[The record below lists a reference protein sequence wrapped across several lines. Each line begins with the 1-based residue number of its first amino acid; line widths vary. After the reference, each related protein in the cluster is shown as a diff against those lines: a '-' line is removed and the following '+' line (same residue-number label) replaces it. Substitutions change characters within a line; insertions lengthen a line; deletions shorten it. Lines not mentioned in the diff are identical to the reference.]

1 MLNLSF
7 DNSSVETQK
16 SDSSIDWCHYN
27 LDCNVTAILAAI
39 LIVEPLLWFES
50 QIQVAFRWISPVAKI
65 SILNDEVWHIRGG
78 SMIFGLGVQISLLGG
93 GGTGR
98 GRERERVFLFFF
110 CEIPFENE
118 IIMAQGGGGFVW
130 THRTPSG
137 SAIAY
142 SVIMAILI
150 FFRIPLGLKK
160 CSRLVIFPIEGLCFF
175 VLQVI
180 GLGLNL
186 IVNFPIL

>member
-27 LDCNVTAILAAI
+27 LDCNVTAI

-93 GGTGR
+93 GGGAR
-98 GRERERVFLFFF
+98 GRERERGSIFF

-118 IIMAQGGGGFVW
+118 IIMAQEGVRLNPPNPLW
-130 THRTPSG
+130 ICHC
-137 SAIAY
+137 
-142 SVIMAILI
+142 I
-150 FFRIPLGLKK
+150 FCHYGKDCDRH
-160 CSRLVIFPIEGLCFF
+160 LVGHLDIF
-175 VLQVI
+175 
-180 GLGLNL
+180 
-186 IVNFPIL
+186 